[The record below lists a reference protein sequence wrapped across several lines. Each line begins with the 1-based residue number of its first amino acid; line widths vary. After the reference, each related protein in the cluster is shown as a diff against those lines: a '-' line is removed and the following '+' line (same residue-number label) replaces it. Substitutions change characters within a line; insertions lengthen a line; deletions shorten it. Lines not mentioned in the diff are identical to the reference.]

1 MNDSIAKLLLRIG
14 FGGMMLFHGWP
25 KLQKLI
31 STGEFKFADPLGIG
45 PEVSLVL
52 TIFAEFLCAIFI
64 IIGFRVKLSSI
75 PLAITMLVAV
85 LIVHINDGR
94 ERWELPLLYLFGYLA
109 LLFLG
114 AGKYSIDYYF
124 FGKKNR

>member
-31 STGEFKFADPLGIG
+31 ITGEFKFADPLGIG

-64 IIGFRVKLSSI
+64 MIGFRVKLSSI